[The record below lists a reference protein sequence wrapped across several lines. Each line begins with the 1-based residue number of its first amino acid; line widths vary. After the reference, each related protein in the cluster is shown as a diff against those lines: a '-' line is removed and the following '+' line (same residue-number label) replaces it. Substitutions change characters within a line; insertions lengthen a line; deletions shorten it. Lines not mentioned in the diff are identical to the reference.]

1 MEKEILPLDDPRR
14 SQLHSRYGYMRD
26 YEIERFSRDVRV
38 NAVGGGTSEILS
50 EIVGG

>member
-14 SQLHSRYGYMRD
+14 SQLHSGYGYMRD